1 MVYLLICN
9 DFQAPQRIGI
19 EAYIDTLS
27 VVSLPL
33 SACLGFRI

>member
-19 EAYIDTLS
+19 QAYIDTPS
-27 VVSLPL
+27 IVSLAL
-33 SACLGFRI
+33 SACLGFRG